1 MEKDLDKKLYN
12 DYLNGEK
19 EAFEILYNKYKNKIE
34 YFIYNIVKD
43 YQKAEDIAQETFI
56 YVIQHKMRENSS
68 FKYYIYLV
76 ARSKALNYINVEK
89 RRNEITEKY
98 LTNDD
103 EQIEKDVLDIITAE
117 ESKKELLESI
127 ELLDERYKNAIYLV
141 NIEGLSYEETSK
153 ILGETLQNT
162 KNLIHRGKKQ
172 LRKILLKKGFNEMNK
187 VLKIFVI
194 IICTTIALSGIVY
207 ATTVIYNKYIK
218 NNTNHNITM
227 NPSYQSTLD
236 ENTINN
242 LWVGTLDLAWKDLEE
257 KIGLNKI
264 ELEGKMP
271 QIANDLN
278 ESTFSKEM
286 LNPND
291 YKINVERTVTNGYK
305 IDATLNKELNFLELF
320 DNFSD
325 YKWTFGNSE
334 EYIKY
339 FGINNASP
347 EKMNKNVEIL
357 FYNKLNNGSLLSND
371 MAIKLKTKE
380 GDEIILYRT
389 DDKKSF
395 DEYYEDIKAKTK
407 NYKGRT
413 EFSEDDELRVP
424 YVKVNGMINYN
435 QLYDKKIKNSKG
447 LYIYDVIQNVNFYL
461 NERGCNLSSKA
472 TMVTEYMG
480 IGQDTKYCYFQDTF
494 IIFMKEANSDK
505 PYFALKVDNN
515 DILEKIEETDEP
527 KIFDSTTLADR
538 EKYYSK
544 YLQGGEYKF
553 FEDEKYEYYYPS
565 QKTQVVQVY
574 FKNGD
579 IMTAEEALKQGKI
592 SMDLLDKYEI
602 EYFKKEK

>member
-98 LTNDD
+98 LANDD
-103 EQIEKDVLDIITAE
+103 EQIEKDILDIITAE
-117 ESKKELLESI
+117 ENKKELLESI

-172 LRKILLKKGFNEMNK
+172 LKKILLKKGFNEMNK

-194 IICTTIALSGIVY
+194 TICTTIALSGIVY

-218 NNTNHNITM
+218 NNTNHNIMM

-264 ELEGKMP
+264 ELEGEMP

-305 IDATLNKELNFLELF
+305 IDATLNKELNFLESF

-325 YKWTFGNSE
+325 YKWTFGNDDE
-334 EYIKY
+334 AIKY

-347 EKMNKNVEIL
+347 EEMNKNVEIL

-413 EFSEDDELRVP
+413 EFSEDDELRIP
-424 YVKVNGMINYN
+424 YVKVNGMINYK

-480 IGQDTKYCYFQDTF
+480 IGEDTKYCYFQDTF

-553 FEDEKYEYYYPS
+553 FEDEKYEYYYPT

>member
-56 YVIQHKMRENSS
+56 YVIQHQMRENSS

-98 LTNDD
+98 FANDN

-264 ELEGKMP
+264 ELEGEMP

-357 FYNKLNNGSLLSND
+357 FYNKLNNDSLLSND

-413 EFSEDDELRVP
+413 EFLEDDELRVP

-447 LYIYDVIQNVNFYL
+447 LYIYDVIQNVNFNL
-461 NERGCNLSSKA
+461 NEKGCNLSSKA

-494 IIFMKEANSDK
+494 IIFMKEKNSDK

-538 EKYYSK
+538 DKYYSK

-565 QKTQVVQVY
+565 QKTKVVMVY
-574 FKNGD
+574 FPNGVA
-579 IMTAEEALKQGKI
+579 MTAEEALKQGKI

>member
-56 YVIQHKMRENSS
+56 YVIQHQMRENSS

-98 LTNDD
+98 LANDN
-103 EQIEKDVLDIITAE
+103 EQIEKDVLDIITTE

-141 NIEGLSYEETSK
+141 NIERLSYEETSK

-264 ELEGKMP
+264 ELEGEMP

-305 IDATLNKELNFLELF
+305 IDATLNKELNFLESF

-325 YKWTFGNSE
+325 YKWTFGNGDE
-334 EYIKY
+334 AIKY

-347 EKMNKNVEIL
+347 EEMNKNVEIL

-395 DEYYEDIKAKTK
+395 DEYYEDITAKTK

-494 IIFMKEANSDK
+494 IIFMKEKNSDK

-538 EKYYSK
+538 DKYYSK

-553 FEDEKYEYYYPS
+553 FEDEKYEYYYPT

>member
-98 LTNDD
+98 LTNDN
-103 EQIEKDVLDIITAE
+103 EQIEKDVLDIITTE

-407 NYKGRT
+407 KYKGRT

-553 FEDEKYEYYYPS
+553 FEDEKYEYYYPT